1 MTDQIDTPDTDATP
15 EVEATPAAPVRTR
28 SPALVA
34 TVNDVAHKLLKYAF
48 PTKAIPFTLNVNGVE
63 AHAAVT
69 AGRGASYT
77 YLLIN
82 NTGFYLPKDVVL
94 AAGDEVSI
102 NFPDGYQFD
111 DVQAVRVSTYK
122 PKAKRGEATTDES
135 ESVVEP
141 SAYVEAEVAEE
152 QAAEEAAPAA
162 RVSRRG
168 KSK

>member
-1 MTDQIDTPDTDATP
+1 MTDQTNAPETEATA
-15 EVEATPAAPVRTR
+15 EATPAPVRTR
-28 SPALVA
+28 APALTA
-34 TVNDVAHKLLKYAF
+34 TVDGVSHKLLKYAF

-94 AAGDEVSI
+94 EAGAGVEI
-102 NFPDGYQFD
+102 NFPDGYSFD
-111 DVQAVRVSTYK
+111 ETQAVRVSTYK
-122 PKAKRGEATTDES
+122 PKAKRVATEGEVADDIAAETGEYTEQ
-135 ESVVEP
+135 
-141 SAYVEAEVAEE
+141 EVAEE
-152 QAAEEAAPAA
+152 QVADEAPKRA
-162 RVSRRG
+162 SRKG

>member
-1 MTDQIDTPDTDATP
+1 MTDQTNAP
-15 EVEATPAAPVRTR
+15 ETEATAEATTAPVRTR
-28 SPALVA
+28 APALTA
-34 TVNDVAHKLLKYAF
+34 TVDGVSHKLLKYAF
-48 PTKAIPFTLNVNGVE
+48 PTKAIPFTLTVNDVE

-94 AAGDEVSI
+94 EAGAAVEI
-102 NFPDGYQFD
+102 NFPDGYSFD

-122 PKAKRGEATTDES
+122 PKAKRVVADGE
-135 ESVVEP
+135 
-141 SAYVEAEVAEE
+141 EAPAEEAGEYTEQEVAEE
-152 QAAEEAAPAA
+152 QAADEAPKRA
-162 RVSRRG
+162 SRKG